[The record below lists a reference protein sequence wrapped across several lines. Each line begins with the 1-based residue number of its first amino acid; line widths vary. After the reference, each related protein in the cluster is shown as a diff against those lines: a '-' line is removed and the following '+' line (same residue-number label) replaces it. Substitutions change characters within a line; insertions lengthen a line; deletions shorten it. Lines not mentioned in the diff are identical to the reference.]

1 MSQEKYASD
10 IQKRGGIE
18 TCKPVAAPLVL
29 CEKLSGSMGELF
41 EIEDVSDIWA
51 RGTSS
56 PVYPAH
62 YWLSGDTDTTTIE
75 KFDC

>member
-10 IQKRGGIE
+10 IEKKVGIE

-41 EIEDVSDIWA
+41 EIEVCRIYGLGVLHHPYI
-51 RGTSS
+51 RPTIGC
-56 PVYPAH
+56 PVT
-62 YWLSGDTDTTTIE
+62 LTQQR
-75 KFDC
+75 